1 VATCKIYE
9 IQGRDPKR
17 TAGAL
22 RCLRDATD
30 NVEVDGVR
38 RAICEHHQ
46 DGVWHLFVN
55 GAWVFAI
62 SLDASTS

>member
-1 VATCKIYE
+1 MATCKIYE
-9 IQGRDPKR
+9 IQGPDPKR
-17 TAGAL
+17 TAGAV
-22 RCLRDATD
+22 RCHRDATD

-46 DGVWHLFVN
+46 DRVWQLFVN

-62 SLDASTS
+62 NLDPSTT